1 MDERTHALAIGL
13 RWTIVAVAGAVFLA
27 AAAPAPCASSGGT
40 VAGVVRLAGEA
51 PKPAPIKVLRDKD
64 VCKNVSDESLIVGP
78 DHGVEY
84 AVVTA
89 DTTAKE
95 PADDAEHEGGP
106 VYRLDNSGCRFVP
119 HVLAMQVNQFVELVN
134 SDPILH
140 TAHALF
146 FNGQP
151 QFNVALWPGRAVR
164 KPMVTPGVVKVVC
177 EVHPWMYA
185 YIVVAEQPYFAVT
198 DIHGRYEIRGLPPGP
213 LRLKLWHERLGVQE
227 KTVEVESGKTTVA
240 DFTFSSTAGGSR

>member
-1 MDERTHALAIGL
+1 MDKRRRASVIGL
-13 RWTIVAVAGAVFLA
+13 RSAIIALAGAALLG

-40 VAGVVRLAGEA
+40 VAGIVRLAGEA
-51 PKPAPIKVLRDKD
+51 PKPAPIKIVRDRD
-64 VCKNVSDESLIVGP
+64 VCKNVTDESLIVGP
-78 DHGVEY
+78 DHAVEY
-84 AVVTA
+84 AVITA
-89 DTTAKE
+89 ATTAKQPAAE
-95 PADDAEHEGGP
+95 PEGGP

-146 FNGQP
+146 FTGQP
-151 QFNVALWPGRAVR
+151 QFNVALWPGRVVR

-185 YIVVAEQPYFAVT
+185 YIVVAQQPYFAVT

-213 LRLKLWHERLGVQE
+213 VRLKLWHERLGSEE
-227 KTVEVESGKTTVA
+227 KTVEVQSGKTTVA
-240 DFTFSSTAGGSR
+240 DFTFSPAEGAPR